1 MLIGYAR
8 VSTQQQ
14 TTDPQEDELRRA
26 GCEKIFR
33 DVTSGAKADR
43 PGLASMLTQAR
54 RSDVI
59 VVVRLDRLGRSL
71 IHLVSTVEKLER
83 DKIGFRS
90 LAEKIDST
98 SAGGK
103 LILHIFASLAQF
115 ERSLITE
122 RVRAGL
128 DSARA
133 RGRVGGRPR
142 KDDRTRQAMA
152 ALMLDERKNSVQD
165 VCRALKVSR
174 ATAFRLVKAGRAT
187 RLQQPPAATTPAG
200 VSAAAPRM
208 PIHTGKPTNKARTRG
223 KRGVPPPP
231 APQSGKAAISS
242 LRKPAG
248 TAKKAETPT
257 TAKSP
262 RKGTKTTGKKRSP

>member
-54 RSDVI
+54 RGDVI

-133 RGRVGGRPR
+133 RGRVGGRPPR
-142 KDDRTRQAMA
+142 DDRTRQAMA
-152 ALMLDERKNSVQD
+152 ASMLDERKNSVQD

-174 ATAFRLVKAGRAT
+174 ATAFRLVKAGRAI
-187 RLQQPPAATTPAG
+187 RLQQPSAVTTPAG
-200 VSAAAPRM
+200 VSAAAPGM
-208 PIHTGKPTNKARTRG
+208 PIRTGKPTNKARTRG

-231 APQSGKAAISS
+231 APKSGKAAISS

-248 TAKKAETPT
+248 TARKAETPT
-257 TAKSP
+257 TAKFP
-262 RKGTKTTGKKRSP
+262 KKGTKTTSKKRNP

>member
-8 VSTQQQ
+8 VSTANQ
-14 TTDPQEDELRRA
+14 TTTPQEDELRRA

-33 DVTSGAKADR
+33 DVTSGAKASR
-43 PGLASMLTQAR
+43 PGLDKMLIQAR
-54 RSDVI
+54 PGDVI

-90 LAEKIDST
+90 LSENIDST

-115 ERSLITE
+115 ERALITE

-133 RGRVGGRPR
+133 RGRVGGRPL
-142 KDDRTRQAMA
+142 KDDRARQAMA
-152 ALMLDERKNSVQD
+152 ASILADPKHTVQD

-174 ATAFRLVKAGRAT
+174 ATAFRLAKAGRPAA
-187 RLQQPPAATTPAG
+187 QPPPTATPRADASTTSPGKPIHAAT
-200 VSAAAPRM
+200 S
-208 PIHTGKPTNKARTRG
+208 TGKVRARAE
-223 KRGVPPPP
+223 RGVPPQAATQP
-231 APQSGKAAISS
+231 ASTGEGGAVASRSKKAARTTSKAKTPALPKKEQKPAIK
-242 LRKPAG
+242 RKP
-248 TAKKAETPT
+248 
-257 TAKSP
+257 
-262 RKGTKTTGKKRSP
+262 

>member
-26 GCEKIFR
+26 GCEQVFTDTI
-33 DVTSGAKADR
+33 SGAKADR
-43 PGLASMLTQAR
+43 PGLESMLAQAR
-54 RSDVI
+54 KGDVI

-71 IHLVSTVEKLER
+71 IQLVETVARMEKAR
-83 DKIGFRS
+83 IGFRS
-90 LAEKIDST
+90 LSERIDST

-103 LILHIFASLAQF
+103 LIFHIFASLAEF
-115 ERSLITE
+115 ERGLIRE

-142 KDDRTRQAMA
+142 KEDGTRQAMA
-152 ALMLDERKNSVQD
+152 AAILNDPRNSVQD

-174 ATAFRLVKAGRAT
+174 ATAFRLAKAGRELAKQT
-187 RLQQPPAATTPAG
+187 TPAASPPAAVPKSRKATTTASQRKTTHQP
-200 VSAAAPRM
+200 
-208 PIHTGKPTNKARTRG
+208 TRG
-223 KRGVPPPP
+223 RK
-231 APQSGKAAISS
+231 SS
-242 LRKPAG
+242 
-248 TAKKAETPT
+248 
-257 TAKSP
+257 AKSE
-262 RKGTKTTGKKRSP
+262 RRVKE